1 MSSEIDGCTAVNKC
15 EVRFVIQDSEEF
27 CQMPQHAYH
36 LIGWFLP
43 TIAFVPV
50 SYIEDDLEARHRK
63 LITVMQITY

>member
-1 MSSEIDGCTAVNKC
+1 M
-15 EVRFVIQDSEEF
+15 IQVSEEF